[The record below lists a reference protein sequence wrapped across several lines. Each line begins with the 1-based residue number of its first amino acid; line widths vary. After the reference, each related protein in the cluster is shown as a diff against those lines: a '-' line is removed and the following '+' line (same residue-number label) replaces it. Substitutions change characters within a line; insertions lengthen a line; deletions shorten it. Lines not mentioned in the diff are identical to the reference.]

1 MTAQA
6 IGLTWAFSKRRQ
18 RQTATLGA
26 GSQSDWMALDGNDFA
41 NLSSRLHS
49 HTAAPSTMILLAKA
63 YPSRNLP
70 DLDQHPP
77 INAPPHSGR
86 PLHPLPQVTHS
97 SCNTHSFSASLDLP
111 LLPCL
116 VVSHFTGARYPTHN
130 DRPPGLALWPPHQKL
145 FADASASLHSAMSRE
160 SIEGHPEHE
169 TNALKMG
176 RSQPGLG
183 KFRHCDG

>member
-1 MTAQA
+1 MSEASRCE
-6 IGLTWAFSKRRQ
+6 LES
-18 RQTATLGA
+18 
-26 GSQSDWMALDGNDFA
+26 
-41 NLSSRLHS
+41 LSSTAAWLIDGTSHRPYLGFQQTETTTNGHSVLDLSQIGWPWTGMISLIYLPACTLHS

-130 DRPPGLALWPPHQKL
+130 GRPLGWPSARPIKNCLLMHQ
-145 FADASASLHSAMSRE
+145 H
-160 SIEGHPEHE
+160 
-169 TNALKMG
+169 
-176 RSQPGLG
+176 
-183 KFRHCDG
+183 HCILQ